1 MKEKA
6 CAEQLRSL
14 SDRANPSQEHAQTL
28 GKVKQAVQDLYF
40 PGNLWH
46 SCSSSCEH
54 WSHGSILCQTLMNR
68 SSVCLCRTFPS
79 PPAAAALPHLTAHSI
94 PGRSIAP
101 FSNKYFAAVRL
112 HIIPHLSWKI
122 LSEIILLQEH
132 WRAFI
137 VIGSNRYFKYS
148 VPNLNQIRT
157 KS

>member
-79 PPAAAALPHLTAHSI
+79 PPAVAALPHLTVKFPTHLLSFFSLLASGAGNANSRHSLQGKHSI
-94 PGRSIAP
+94 LRNADPRAP
-101 FSNKYFAAVRL
+101 
-112 HIIPHLSWKI
+112 I
-122 LSEIILLQEH
+122 LPRFLLQ
-132 WRAFI
+132 
-137 VIGSNRYFKYS
+137 SLS
-148 VPNLNQIRT
+148 
-157 KS
+157 